1 MQFISESMENYL
13 DRNIAAID
21 LGSSQIKV
29 VIARINNS
37 DDIEIIGVGTSP
49 TGNGIKN
56 GSITNLD
63 TLVRTIHESIHLA
76 ELTAGVEVT
85 EIIVNVSGKSVHSKN
100 FKSVV
105 AITNKERIV
114 YEEDIQRV
122 IDAAEPRLSSN
133 EKILHIFPKD
143 FSVDDQTNLK
153 DPTGM
158 TGVRLE
164 ADVHIV
170 TTGITSLTNL
180 ERCFEDIGIPAD
192 NKLISSYAS
201 AEAVL
206 TSGEK
211 DLGIAIVDIGDGIS
225 DIIIYEEGGICYSGY
240 IPLGGRNIS
249 QDIST
254 GLKTPLPTAEDLKK
268 KFGHCLIDEISP
280 TQKIE
285 LPSIGGRPSQSIPR
299 QNLVN
304 IIEPRVREILE
315 MVNTEIEKTEKKP
328 ILTGG
333 IILTGGTS
341 LLPGIELIAEEI
353 FGLSV
358 IVAKPNNISG
368 LVEKVSS
375 PEFSTAVGMIKY
387 IALQEG
393 RYEDNQELSKIGSSE
408 TWKKILGWVQKN
420 L

>member
-1 MQFISESMENYL
+1 MQFISESMEEYEKS
-13 DRNIAAID
+13 ITAID

-29 VIARINNS
+29 VIARINNP
-37 DDIEIIGVGTSP
+37 DDIEIIGVGTAPSP
-49 TGNGIKN
+49 GIKSGAIIN
-56 GSITNLD
+56 IDATIRS
-63 TLVRTIHESIHLA
+63 IHEAINLA
-76 ELTAGVEVT
+76 ELTAGMEVKD
-85 EIIVNVSGKSVHSKN
+85 IIVNVSGKSIYSKN

-114 YEEDIQRV
+114 YDEDIQRV

-143 FSVDDQTNLK
+143 FSVDDQTNIK

-158 TGVRLE
+158 TGVRLQ

-180 ERCFEDIGIPAD
+180 EKCFETIGIPAD
-192 NKLISSYAS
+192 KKIISSFAS

-211 DLGIAIVDIGDGIS
+211 DFGVAVVDIGDGIT
-225 DIIIYEEGGICYSGY
+225 DIIMYEEGGICYSGY
-240 IPLGGRNIS
+240 IPLGGKSIS

-254 GLKTPLPTAEDLKK
+254 GLKTPLPIAEEIKK

-280 TQKIE
+280 TGKIE
-285 LPSIGGRPSQSIPR
+285 LPSVGGRPSQSVPR

-315 MVNTEIEKTEKKP
+315 MVNTELEKTEKKSL
-328 ILTGG
+328 LTGG
-333 IILTGGTS
+333 VILTGGTA

-353 FGLSV
+353 FGLTV
-358 IVAKPNNISG
+358 TVAKPNSLSG
-368 LVEKVSS
+368 LYEKVSS

-387 IALQEG
+387 IAMEEG
-393 RYEDNQELSKIGSSE
+393 EYEEDRELSKVGSGE
-408 TWKKILGWVQKN
+408 VIKKVWGWIQKN

>member
-1 MQFISESMENYL
+1 MQFISESMEDF
-13 DRNIAAID
+13 DRSITAID

-29 VIARINNS
+29 VIARINNY
-37 DDIEIIGVGTSP
+37 DDIEIIGVGVAPST
-49 TGNGIKN
+49 GIKS
-56 GSITNLD
+56 GSIINIDATI
-63 TLVRTIHESIHLA
+63 RSIHEAINLA
-76 ELTAGVEVT
+76 ELTAGMQVT
-85 EIIVNVSGKSVHSKN
+85 DIIVNVSGKSIYSKN

-143 FSVDDQTNLK
+143 FSVDDQTNIK

-158 TGVRLE
+158 TGVRLQ

-180 ERCFEDIGIPAD
+180 EKCFDMIGIPAE
-192 NKLISSYAS
+192 KKIISSFAS

-211 DLGIAIVDIGDGIS
+211 DFGVAVVDIGDGIT
-225 DIIIYEEGGICYSGY
+225 DIIMYEEGGICYSGY
-240 IPLGGRNIS
+240 IPLGGKSIS

-254 GLKTPLPTAEDLKK
+254 GLKTPLPIAEEVKK
-268 KFGHCLIDEISP
+268 KFGHCILDEISP
-280 TQKIE
+280 TAKIE
-285 LPSIGGRPSQSIPR
+285 LPSVGGRPAGSVPR

-315 MVNTEIEKTEKKP
+315 MVNTELEKTEKKSL
-328 ILTGG
+328 LTGG

-353 FGLSV
+353 FGLTV
-358 IVAKPNNISG
+358 TVAKPNSLSG
-368 LVEKVSS
+368 LYEKVSS

-387 IALQEG
+387 IAMEQG
-393 RYEDNQELSKIGSSE
+393 DYEEDRELTKVGSGE
-408 TWKKILGWVQKN
+408 VLKKVWGWIQKN